1 MNCVEIWNVWIEC
14 ANQRNRSRPEF
25 LLSPSPDNL
34 QLVMG
39 WTNSQ
44 ETSQFS
50 ILVEE
55 LVTDYS
61 GRLSWHDCGYIRS
74 VSNMVHTRSLCLTRT
89 QLFANLSVESRYS
102 PVFYN

>member
-34 QLVMG
+34 QLVVG

-61 GRLSWHDCGYIRS
+61 GRLSCGAC
-74 VSNMVHTRSLCLTRT
+74 CLHAALGMTVAT
-89 QLFANLSVESRYS
+89 FVPYLT
-102 PVFYN
+102 